1 MKKIFNKV
9 LAGVTSAA
17 LVATLLV
24 GINVASTVKADGTS
38 VDLNYWTFT
47 RGGVEYQSEYLNG
60 NEGRINSVTMNGTN
74 EVLTDWKTLSW
85 QEEKKTATTKAT
97 GFTMDIANTGW
108 DQNWDTGEF
117 NPWQIQ
123 AQMNDVVAQPGHI
136 YTVSFKAHA
145 SKKKYCYVA
154 FGSTVD
160 GVNMAPY
167 DQVTPTG
174 SKQTIAIT
182 PTEATYTYTFTN
194 WVSAKSFST
203 TLFLGNFATS
213 KDYAGND
220 VSDVITEPDNAYA
233 GQVYISDFTITDEG
247 KNPDFVDVPPIQTTT
262 ANNNNNGGNNN
273 NNGGNVNPPANTT
286 PQAPATVKKLAKVKK
301 LKAVSKKKGTV
312 KITWKKVKSA
322 KSYQVKVGKK
332 TYNTKKVKLTVK
344 KVKKGKVVVKVRA
357 KAAGFKTSAWA
368 TKKVKVK

>member
-24 GINVASTVKADGTS
+24 GINVASTVKADEAS
-38 VDLNYWTFT
+38 VELNYWTFT
-47 RGGVEYQSEYLNG
+47 RGGVDYNNEYLNG

-74 EVLTDWKTLSW
+74 EVLSGWKSNSPA
-85 QEEKKTATTKAT
+85 EEKKTATQKAT
-97 GFTMDIANTGW
+97 GFEIDIANTGW

-123 AQMNDVVAQPGHI
+123 AQMNDVVAKPGHI

-145 SKKKYCYVA
+145 TKKKYCYVA
-154 FGSTVD
+154 FNSTVN
-160 GVNMAPY
+160 GVGMTPY
-167 DQVTPTG
+167 DQVAPTG
-174 SKQTIAIT
+174 SKQVIAIM

-194 WVSAKSFST
+194 WVSAESFST
-203 TLFLGNFATS
+203 TLFLGNFSTS
-213 KDYAGND
+213 VDYGGND
-220 VSDVITEPDNAYA
+220 VSDVITEPDNGYS

-247 KNPDFVDVPPIQTTT
+247 KNPDFEEAPEPATTPS
-262 ANNNNNGGNNN
+262 NNNNNNNSNNN
-273 NNGGNVNPPANTT
+273 NNNVNPVNPATK
-286 PQAPATVKKLAKVKK
+286 APATVKKLAKVKK
-301 LKAVSKKKGTV
+301 LKAVSKKKGVV
-312 KITWKKVKSA
+312 KITWKKVKNA
-322 KSYQVKVGKK
+322 KKYQVKVGKK

-357 KAAGFKTSAWA
+357 KAAGYKTSAWA